1 MRPAMERRSNFPW
14 ELVFNLL
21 LVALGIYVMATSL
34 RIGFGTLR
42 EPDAGFFPFVGG
54 LFILI
59 SSSFVLARE
68 ARKNQPLFPDR
79 AGIPIFFMFIAIAA
93 CWILLMPY
101 LGYVIMSFLAVLG
114 LSKVMK
120 LEGWRKPVL
129 LSAVVAFFIYLLFDY
144 WLYLDLPRGIWG

>member
-1 MRPAMERRSNFPW
+1 MGKKSNFPG

-21 LVALGIYVMATSL
+21 LMALGIYVVITSL

-54 LFILI
+54 LIILI
-59 SSSFVLARE
+59 SNFSVLARE
-68 ARKNQPLFPDR
+68 SRRNQPLFPDR
-79 AGIPIFFMFIAIAA
+79 AGIPIFFMFTAIAA
-93 CWILLMPY
+93 CWILVMPY

-120 LEGWRKPVL
+120 LEGWGKPIL
-129 LSAVVAFFIYLLFDY
+129 LSSVVAFFIYLLFDY
-144 WLYLDLPRGIWG
+144 WLYLDLPRGILG

>member
-1 MRPAMERRSNFPW
+1 MGKKSNFPG

-21 LVALGIYVMATSL
+21 LMALGIYVVVTSL

-54 LFILI
+54 LIILI
-59 SSSFVLARE
+59 SNFSVLARE
-68 ARKNQPLFPDR
+68 ARENQPFFPNR
-79 AGIPIFFMFIAIAA
+79 AGIPIFFMFTAIAA
-93 CWILLMPY
+93 CWILFMPY

-120 LEGWRKPVL
+120 LEGWGKPIL
-129 LSAVVAFFIYLLFDY
+129 LSSVVAFFIYLLFDY
-144 WLYLDLPRGIWG
+144 WLYLDLPRGILG

>member
-1 MRPAMERRSNFPW
+1 MGKKSNFPG

-21 LVALGIYVMATSL
+21 LMALGIYVMVTSL
-34 RIGFGTLR
+34 RIGFGTPR

-54 LFILI
+54 LIILI
-59 SSSFVLARE
+59 SNFSVLARE
-68 ARKNQPLFPDR
+68 ARKNQPLFPNR
-79 AGIPIFFMFIAIAA
+79 ARIPIFFMFTAIPA

-120 LEGWRKPVL
+120 LEGWAKPLL
-129 LSAVVAFFIYLLFDY
+129 LSSVVAFFIYLLFDY
-144 WLYLDLPRGIWG
+144 WLYLDLPRGILG

>member
-1 MRPAMERRSNFPW
+1 MGKKSNFSG

-21 LVALGIYVMATSL
+21 LMALGIYVVVTSL

-54 LFILI
+54 LIILI
-59 SSSFVLARE
+59 ANFSVLARE
-68 ARKNQPLFPDR
+68 SRKNQPLFPNR
-79 AGIPIFFMFIAIAA
+79 AGIPIFFMFTAIAA
-93 CWILLMPY
+93 CWILVMLY

-120 LEGWRKPVL
+120 LEVWGKPIL
-129 LSAVVAFFIYLLFDY
+129 LSAVVALFIYLLFDY
-144 WLYLDLPRGIWG
+144 WLYLDLPRGIFG

>member
-1 MRPAMERRSNFPW
+1 M
-14 ELVFNLL
+14 
-21 LVALGIYVMATSL
+21 ALGIYVMVISL
-34 RIGFGTLR
+34 KIGFGTLR

-59 SSSFVLARE
+59 SNLSVLARASRE
-68 ARKNQPLFPDR
+68 NQPLFPDR
-79 AGIPIFFMFIAIAA
+79 AGIIIFFMFTAIAA

-101 LGYVIMSFLAVLG
+101 LGYVMVSFLAVLG
-114 LSKVMK
+114 FSKVMK
-120 LEGWRKPVL
+120 LEGWGRPVL

>member
-1 MRPAMERRSNFPW
+1 MRPAVGKKSNFPG

-21 LVALGIYVMATSL
+21 LMALGIYVMATSF

-59 SSSFVLARE
+59 SSSSVLARE
-68 ARKNQPLFPDR
+68 SRKNQPIFPDR

-101 LGYVIMSFLAVLG
+101 LGYVVMSFLAVLG

-120 LEGWRKPVL
+120 LEGWGKPIL

>member
-1 MRPAMERRSNFPW
+1 MGKKSNFPG

-21 LVALGIYVMATSL
+21 LMALGIYVVVTSL

-54 LFILI
+54 LIILI
-59 SSSFVLARE
+59 SNFSVLARE
-68 ARKNQPLFPDR
+68 SRRNQPLFPDR
-79 AGIPIFFMFIAIAA
+79 AGIPIFFMFTAIAA
-93 CWILLMPY
+93 CWILVMPY

-120 LEGWRKPVL
+120 LEGWGKPIL
-129 LSAVVAFFIYLLFDY
+129 LSAVSRFFYL
-144 WLYLDLPRGIWG
+144 PAV

>member
-1 MRPAMERRSNFPW
+1 MGEKSKFPG

-21 LVALGIYVMATSL
+21 LVALGIYVIAASIK
-34 RIGFGTLR
+34 IGFGTLR

-54 LFILI
+54 LFVLI
-59 SSSFVLARE
+59 ANAAVLARE
-68 ARKNQPLFPDR
+68 SRANPPLFPDR
-79 AGIPIFFMFIAIAA
+79 AGISIFFAFTAIVAG
-93 CWILLMPY
+93 WILLMPF
-101 LGYVIMSFLAVLG
+101 LGYVVVSFLAVFG

-120 LEGWRKPVL
+120 LEGWGKPIL

>member
-1 MRPAMERRSNFPW
+1 MEKKSNFPG

-21 LVALGIYVMATSL
+21 LMALGIYVMVTSF

-59 SSSFVLARE
+59 SNFSVLARE
-68 ARKNQPLFPDR
+68 SRENRPLFPDR
-79 AGIPIFFMFIAIAA
+79 AAIIIFFMFTAIAA

-101 LGYVIMSFLAVLG
+101 LGYVMVSFLAVLG
-114 LSKVMK
+114 FSKVMK
-120 LEGWRKPVL
+120 LEGWGKPIL